1 MARVTGVHVLAHRET
16 PGLGDRIESNKTD
29 WVRQFDGRSLGD
41 PVAGNW
47 KIKRD
52 GGEFDQ
58 LTGASVTPRAVV
70 KAIRE
75 TLEYFDAN
83 SAAIFAAAADDCR
96 RGDRMTTPTII
107 DRFKTGLWYENPGL
121 VQLLGLCP
129 LLAVTS
135 TFINGLGLG
144 IATLAVLVLSNALV
158 SATRRWIRRE
168 IRIPI
173 YVLIIASLV
182 TCTELVFKAWFPALD
197 RSLGIFIPLIV
208 TNCAIVARAEIFAS
222 RNPIGSSIVDG
233 LVMGTGFALLLIAI
247 GVFREVVAMG
257 WLLAILPP
265 GAFFSLAL
273 AIAAKNAIDKRRR
286 EARSSALPRRSRL
299 INR

>member
-1 MARVTGVHVLAHRET
+1 MSTFL
-16 PGLGDRIESNKTD
+16 
-29 WVRQFDGRSLGD
+29 VRLR
-41 PVAGNW
+41 N
-47 KIKRD
+47 
-52 GGEFDQ
+52 
-58 LTGASVTPRAVV
+58 
-70 KAIRE
+70 
-75 TLEYFDAN
+75 
-83 SAAIFAAAADDCR
+83 
-96 RGDRMTTPTII
+96 
-107 DRFKTGLWYENPGL
+107 GLWYDNPGL

-135 TFINGLGLG
+135 TFRNGLGLG

-158 SATRRWIRRE
+158 SATRRWILDE

-208 TNCAIVARAEIFAS
+208 TNCAIVARAELHAS

-233 LVMGTGFALLLIAI
+233 LVMGTGFALLLMAL
-247 GVFREVVAMG
+247 GAFREIVSMA
-257 WLLAILPP
+257 WLLALLPP

-273 AIAAKNAIDKRRR
+273 AIAGKNALD
-286 EARSSALPRRSRL
+286 ARRRSR
-299 INR
+299 RPDAMDEPAVQ